1 MKVFKFF
8 VVLGQLGTLL
18 LLLAN
23 NGYANIT
30 EPGGVGARGMGM
42 ASVVANPDD
51 PIAAFYYNPAG
62 LARIEGENIAGGVEF
77 VFVRMNYRNSE
88 GYNQRNHVTAPIPFF
103 GYTTDRAKPVVLG
116 IGLYSTLGVGFN
128 FYKDPAHGVRE
139 DIESSAGVLYLAPTI
154 AYRINPRL
162 SVGFELNIG
171 YGAAE
176 MNQPVRDKE
185 TGSYLGYLET
195 EADGFGYGCTIG
207 LLYELTPSLT
217 VGLNWRSPMKTSLE
231 RDAKFAGIDG
241 DLDLDPYWPQMVSL
255 GLAYKPNPR
264 LTFSVTVKWADWT
277 YLDNSEFRYRGL
289 PILNHP
295 LVKDSRDTMRY
306 SAGLEYRYNNKIV
319 LRTGYEYDEHSVDS
333 KYLSP
338 LLADVNFHM
347 FFGGIGFESG
357 DWKADLFCVYTA
369 VIDRENTDSLI
380 GYPNQVLGY
389 PKGEVS
395 GNVPVPGFEISYRF

>member
-231 RDAKFAGIDG
+231 GDAKFAGIDG

-306 SAGLEYRYNNKIV
+306 SASLEYRYNNKIV
-319 LRTGYEYDEHSVDS
+319 LRTGYEYDEHSVIRNI
-333 KYLSP
+333 SP
-338 LLADVNFHM
+338 L
-347 FFGGIGFESG
+347 
-357 DWKADLFCVYTA
+357 
-369 VIDRENTDSLI
+369 SL
-380 GYPNQVLGY
+380 PM
-389 PKGEVS
+389 
-395 GNVPVPGFEISYRF
+395 

>member
-1 MKVFKFF
+1 MKRFKFGG
-8 VVLGQLGTLL
+8 VLGPIAILL
-18 LLLAN
+18 LLPIS
-23 NGYANIT
+23 NGHANIT
-30 EPGGVGARGMGM
+30 EPGAVGARGMGM

-62 LARIEGENIAGGVEF
+62 LTRIEGENIAGGAEV
-77 VFVRMNYRNSE
+77 VFVRMNYRNRE

-116 IGLYSTLGVGFN
+116 IGIYSTLGVGFN
-128 FYKDPAHGVRE
+128 FYKDPAHGIYD
-139 DIESSAGVLYLAPTI
+139 DIESSAGVMYLAPTI

-162 SVGFELNIG
+162 AVGFELNIG

-176 MNQPVRDKE
+176 FNQPLRDPV
-185 TGSYLGYLET
+185 TGTPLGMYLET

-217 VGLNWRSPMKTSLE
+217 AGLNWRSPMKTSLE
-231 RDAKFAGIDG
+231 GDAKLGGIDG
-241 DLDLDPYWPQMVSL
+241 SVDIDLYWPQMVSL

-264 LTFSVTVKWADWT
+264 LTFSATAKWADWT
-277 YLDNSEFRYRGL
+277 YLDKSEFRFRGL
-289 PILNHP
+289 PLPNQP

-306 SAGLEYRYNNKIV
+306 SAGVEYRYNDKIV

-357 DWKADLFCVYTA
+357 NWKADLFFVYTA
-369 VIDRENTDSLI
+369 VIDRENTESLV
-380 GYPNQVLGY
+380 GYPN
-389 PKGEVS
+389 GEVS
-395 GNVPVPGFEISYRF
+395 GNVPVPGFEINYRF